1 MTDNHPNPAIP
12 ALPQP
17 GQTDRDNPVT
27 LESQIDADEFH
38 PVPQSPPYPLEF
50 GGENAGLI
58 QMLHNETHIFDIL
71 SPRQIGALPHLLGPG
86 SATQRARNA
95 GISRTTLY
103 RWLQEPEF
111 REALDRLRKEIL
123 HVAEIEAQ
131 SMAQDAVSVI
141 FELMQSGSQRVR
153 LDAALAALT
162 LAQDARFASRIAE
175 RIDNLERASHI
186 RKKAQWPGV

>member
-1 MTDNHPNPAIP
+1 MADNHPNPAVP

-17 GQTDRDNPVT
+17 GQAERDTVVA
-27 LESQIDADEFH
+27 LESPIDSNGSH
-38 PVPQSPPYPLEF
+38 PVPESPPDSHEF
-50 GGENAGLI
+50 GGENADLI
-58 QMLHNETHIFDIL
+58 QMLQDDTHIFDIL
-71 SPRQIGALPHLLGPG
+71 SPKQIGALPHLLGPG

-95 GISRTTLY
+95 GISRATLY
-103 RWLQEPEF
+103 RWLQDPDF
-111 REALDRLRKEIL
+111 RDTLDRLRKEVL

-153 LDAALAALT
+153 LDAALAALR
-162 LAQDARFASRIAE
+162 LAQDARFSDRIAQRVE
-175 RIDNLERASHI
+175 NLERAAHI